1 MFERGRGGD
10 IVLAIRLNGRGPF
23 RFQLDTGSTHSA
35 VSARTAE
42 DIGAP
47 VVAKTMMGSAAGS
60 RDTLVVR
67 LGVMEV
73 GPIAVSGLLASI
85 VALEDD
91 LDGVIG
97 HDALEPIRYT
107 IDFRQRRIEWW
118 PSRGCEGAKVRGCE
132 GSALDVQ
139 LSHGRFLL
147 LLSQG
152 GSILRL
158 VPDSGASSLLLFDP
172 DRGLAVTGTSQV
184 ATLRTISGQAAVHM
198 ARVPELR
205 VGTLTLRD
213 VPAVVARRDPSEP
226 DEVDGLLP
234 LHLFERVT
242 VDGPRKRMM
251 FF

>member
-1 MFERGRGGD
+1 
-10 IVLAIRLNGRGPF
+10 
-23 RFQLDTGSTHSA
+23 

-60 RDTLVVR
+60 RDALVVR
-67 LGVMEV
+67 LDVMEV
-73 GPIAVSGLLASI
+73 GPIAVPGLLASI

-107 IDFRQRRIEWW
+107 IDFKQRRIEWW
-118 PSRGCEGAKVRGCE
+118 PIETPAERGTV
-132 GSALDVQ
+132 LDVQ
-139 LSHGRFLL
+139 SSHGRFLL
-147 LLSQG
+147 SLSQR
-152 GSILRL
+152 GSMLRL

-172 DRGLAVTGTSQV
+172 DRELAIMRTSQV
-184 ATLRTISGQAAVHM
+184 ATLRTTSGETAVRV

-205 VGTLTLRD
+205 VGTLLLRD
-213 VPAVVARRDPSEP
+213 VPAVVAHRDPSEP